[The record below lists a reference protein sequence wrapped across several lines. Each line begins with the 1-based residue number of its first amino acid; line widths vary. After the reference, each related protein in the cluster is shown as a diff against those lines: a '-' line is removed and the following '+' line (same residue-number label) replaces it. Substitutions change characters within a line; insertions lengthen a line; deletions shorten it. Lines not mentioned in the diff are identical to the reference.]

1 MWRPEF
7 TLNRQEALS
16 GAVRTEASQRKMQIA
31 VRRGSAIVW
40 AVLRF
45 FLIFGLSF
53 IIVYPLLYML
63 SVSFREPSELF
74 DPTVV
79 WIPKSFTLENIR
91 YVLEV
96 IDYPKAVGKTLSIA
110 LSCSLVQTLTCA
122 IAGYGFA
129 RFRFRGRGLL
139 FTLALFT
146 LIVPPQTITMPL
158 YINYVDFTAW
168 TAELSGGSGIPMLDT
183 ILPLFLPALFG
194 QGVKSAIFIL
204 VFYQYFSSYP
214 KALDEAAEIDGA
226 GKVRLFL
233 KIALPMASGAVVLS
247 LLFSF
252 VWYWN
257 ETYQSNIMFG
267 SVIQTLPLRLQSF
280 TLQYEAIYGA
290 DAAGSISESVV
301 LAGTVLSVLPILLL
315 YVLLQRQ
322 FVESIEQAGIT
333 GE

>member
-1 MWRPEF
+1 MVVNSLFSPADLTDPSVSWIPTEWYFQNYVEAFQTLDF
-7 TLNRQEALS
+7 TYSFTNSIILSLVPALLQTM
-16 GAVRTEASQRKMQIA
+16 VT
-31 VRRGSAIVW
+31 AIVG
-40 AVLRF
+40 
-45 FLIFGLSF
+45 FGLARFQFPCKKLLF
-53 IIVYPLLYML
+53 IVILATFLL
-63 SVSFREPSELF
+63 PSQVMMV
-74 DPTVV
+74 P
-79 WIPKSFTLENIR
+79 R
-91 YVLEV
+91 YVLFDSYHLTNTV
-96 IDYPKAVGKTLSIA
+96 W
-110 LSCSLVQTLTCA
+110 VQ
-122 IAGYGFA
+122 
-129 RFRFRGRGLL
+129 
-139 FTLALFT
+139 
-146 LIVPPQTITMPL
+146 
-158 YINYVDFTAW
+158 
-168 TAELSGGSGIPMLDT
+168 
-183 ILPLFLPALFG
+183 FLPALFG

>member
-194 QGVKSAIFIL
+194 TGIRAGLFIYL
-204 VFYQYFSSYP
+204 CRQYFRNMP
-214 KALDEAAEIDGA
+214 LEMEDAAYRRLRPHRCLLAHYAGQRRPHSPGVLFVQLCMVLERLSQCIAVLYQCTPAVGACVGPAGLSEYSLFARRIRLLSGA
-226 GKVRLFL
+226 GGRLCTSRVCL
-233 KIALPMASGAVVLS
+233 KNA
-247 LLFSF
+247 F
-252 VWYWN
+252 
-257 ETYQSNIMFG
+257 
-267 SVIQTLPLRLQSF
+267 
-280 TLQYEAIYGA
+280 
-290 DAAGSISESVV
+290 
-301 LAGTVLSVLPILLL
+301 
-315 YVLLQRQ
+315 
-322 FVESIEQAGIT
+322 
-333 GE
+333 